1 MSDINS
7 FGNILVLEDDIT
19 FNETLCDFLEDEGYR
34 VVGVL
39 DPKSALQECYGNRF
53 DLYILDINLPF
64 ESGLKFLS
72 SLRESGD
79 DTPAI
84 FLTSRE
90 DRESLISG
98 LKIGADDYLKKP
110 IDLEELSLRIRSI
123 LRRNR
128 GVAKFEIDGFVIDRN
143 QNRVYRGDEEI
154 DIEKKPFELLVLLL
168 QAKGEIVTIEQISS
182 KLWSAS
188 EESSYGAIRVYITRL
203 KKIFGDRIENIRG
216 VGYRFI
222 I

>member
-1 MSDINS
+1 LSNINS
-7 FGNILVLEDDIT
+7 FGDILVLEDDIT
-19 FNETLCDFLEDEGYR
+19 FNETLCDFLDEEGYQ

-154 DIEKKPFELLVLLL
+154 DIEKKPFELLILLL
-168 QAKGEIVTIEQISS
+168 QAKGDIVTIEQISS

-216 VGYRFI
+216 VGYRFVV
-222 I
+222 